1 MPGERPETWEPK
13 PPTASAGSGDE
24 EALRFEELATA
35 LRAGDAAVWMQVFT
49 RLLPRAREAI
59 QRAFGAEEVRSEN
72 AGGQAVDSACRTIY
86 RNLRAGKF
94 ELNDWS
100 DLAGLFVRIAINKC
114 IDKRREQH
122 RLITNVSNGPSDSHQ
137 PLEVPAPGGLPIDQ
151 VIRAEANEEFHRVV
165 DLVRRRLKRVNPKY
179 VSIFNL
185 RLAGGD
191 TTEQIA
197 QKVKCSEAT
206 VKRAWAYATQLV
218 RRLLDESVI
227 DELVR

>member
-1 MPGERPETWEPK
+1 MTRFRQRKGCTGARARHSLPHPGLDAGLYS
-13 PPTASAGSGDE
+13 PP
-24 EALRFEELATA
+24 
-35 LRAGDAAVWMQVFT
+35 
-49 RLLPRAREAI
+49 PRAREAI
-59 QRAFGAEEVRSEN
+59 QRAFGAEEVRPEN

-151 VIRAEANEEFHRVV
+151 VSRAEANEEFHRVV

-206 VKRAWAYATQLV
+206 VKSLGLCDPAGEEFAG
-218 RRLLDESVI
+218 
-227 DELVR
+227 